1 MSQRDPFFT
10 VKDEVLKTLVQAKA
24 QYQRWCAV
32 SHDGSSQTYREC
44 DQVRDQLKVSL
55 RNIDLDLE
63 DLEQTIS
70 VVEQNPRRFQISDVE
85 IRERRQFV
93 EKTKS
98 TVKEIRDHMSQ
109 PVLSNGIHKSHSAG
123 STDGVRQALLSGS
136 TGDSQRTIK
145 KNKYTRLPS
154 SDDLENTNRMNSN
167 ESNNIPYTRLDGYD
181 STELTNDR
189 FIEKEMVHNQQM
201 VMRTQDKTLDMM
213 GSSVHV
219 LKGMSQQI
227 GNELDEQSVMLDE
240 FSQTMDTTESK
251 LDSNMKKIAKVLH
264 MSNDR
269 RQWIAIGILALALF
283 IVILLFIIT

>member
-10 VKDEVLKTLVQAKA
+10 VKDEVQKTLTQAKT
-24 QYQRWCAV
+24 QYQRWCATL
-32 SHDGSSQTYREC
+32 HESSTQSFREC
-44 DQVRDQLKVSL
+44 ELAREQLKVSL

-70 VVEQNPRRFQISDVE
+70 VVEQNPRRFQISDAE

-98 TVKEIRDHMSQ
+98 TVKDIRDHMSQ
-109 PVLSNGIHKSHSAG
+109 PVLSNGIHKSHS
-123 STDGVRQALLSGS
+123 TDGVRQALLSGS
-136 TGDSQRTIK
+136 GADGQKVVK

-154 SDDLENTNRMNSN
+154 SDDLDHTNTMSGRD
-167 ESNNIPYTRLDGYD
+167 SNNIPYTRLDGYD
-181 STELTNDR
+181 STELSNDR
-189 FIEKEMVHNQQM
+189 FIETETQQNQQM
-201 VMRTQDKTLDMM
+201 ILRSQDETLDMM

-219 LKGMSQQI
+219 LKGMSSQI
-227 GNELDEQSVMLDE
+227 GQELDEQSVMLDE
-240 FSQTMDTTESK
+240 FSHTMETTESK

-269 RQWIAIGILALALF
+269 RQWIAIGVLALALF